1 MDVRNN
7 KRYSGQG
14 DSCPGSRF
22 PVHVSFADFTI
33 VGKTV
38 FVKLLGLE
46 QVAYRNV
53 VITCCNRKGANT
65 CIEARWK

>member
-33 VGKTV
+33 VGKGIY
-38 FVKLLGLE
+38 VK
-46 QVAYRNV
+46 
-53 VITCCNRKGANT
+53 
-65 CIEARWK
+65 

>member
-14 DSCPGSRF
+14 DSYPGSRF

-33 VGKTV
+33 VGKGIY
-38 FVKLLGLE
+38 VK
-46 QVAYRNV
+46 
-53 VITCCNRKGANT
+53 
-65 CIEARWK
+65 